1 MVLSVV
7 QPLVYL
13 LTLGFG
19 FNALFQQA
27 GKGSYIQFV
36 VPGVVAQTILFT
48 SIFWGIN
55 IMWDKQ
61 FGFLKETLVAP
72 VSRLK
77 VMLGGSLGGATIAVI
92 QGLVLFIIAL
102 IFGFHPYSWSMLGI
116 TLIVMAM
123 LAVTMVS
130 FSSGIG
136 AIVNDMQGFMAI
148 TNFLVI
154 PLFFLSSALFPLDIE
169 ANSESIP
176 LNDNFFDV
184 IICSNSFH
192 HYLHP
197 DKAMKEIRRLLKP
210 GGKIFILDPTADTLF
225 IKFIDKIIKLVESAH
240 VKMYSTKEF
249 KQLMTTAE
257 LQYLESRTIK
267 GEKVHIG
274 EK

>member
-1 MVLSVV
+1 MEIIYILWLRQMKRYRRSGIRMVLSLV
-7 QPLVYL
+7 QPLVYF

-27 GKGSYIQFV
+27 GRGSYIQFV

-92 QGLVLFIIAL
+92 QGVILFLIAL
-102 IFGFHPYSWSMLGI
+102 AFGFHPYSWSMLML
-116 TLIVMAM
+116 TLLVMAM
-123 LAVTMVS
+123 LAVSMVS

-136 AIVNDMQGFMAI
+136 AVVNDMQGFMAI

-154 PLFFLSSALFPLDIE
+154 PLFFLSSALFPLDNVP
-169 ANSESIP
+169 A
-176 LNDNFFDV
+176 V
-184 IICSNSFH
+184 
-192 HYLHP
+192 
-197 DKAMKEIRRLLKP
+197 M
-210 GGKIFILDPTADTLF
+210 
-225 IKFIDKIIKLVESAH
+225 KIIASINPLTYAVDAMRGSLVNQNHFSMSLDFGVMLGLMVLLIWFSIH
-240 VKMYSTKEF
+240 RF
-249 KQLMTTAE
+249 KRIQA
-257 LQYLESRTIK
+257 
-267 GEKVHIG
+267 
-274 EK
+274 

>member
-1 MVLSVV
+1 MNIVYILWLRQMKKFRRSGIRMIMSII
-7 QPLVYL
+7 QPLVYF
-13 LTLGFG
+13 LTLGYG
-19 FNALFQQA
+19 FNSLFQQA

-36 VPGVVAQTILFT
+36 VPGVIAQTILFT

-102 IFGFHPYSWSMLGI
+102 IFGFHPYSWSMLGL
-116 TLIVMAM
+116 TLLVMGM

-154 PLFFLSSALFPLDIE
+154 PLFFLSSALFPLDNVPKVMKVL
-169 ANSESIP
+169 AYMNP
-176 LNDNFFDV
+176 LTYAVDAMRASLVNQSHFGLPVDFAV
-184 IICSNSFH
+184 IIG
-192 HYLHP
+192 LM
-197 DKAMKEIRRLLKP
+197 AV
-210 GGKIFILDPTADTLF
+210 
-225 IKFIDKIIKLVESAH
+225 LVWFSI
-240 VKMYSTKEF
+240 Y
-249 KQLMTTAE
+249 
-257 LQYLESRTIK
+257 R
-267 GEKVHIG
+267 
-274 EK
+274 

>member
-1 MVLSVV
+1 MKRYKRSGVRMVLSVV

-27 GKGSYIQFV
+27 GRGSYIQFV

-92 QGLVLFIIAL
+92 QGLVLFVIAL

-116 TLIVMAM
+116 TLIVMSM

-154 PLFFLSSALFPLDIE
+154 PLFFLSSALFPLDNVPKVMQVIAS
-169 ANSESIP
+169 ANPLTYAVDAMRASLVNQSHFGLPVDFTVMAATMIVLIWFSIYRF
-176 LNDNFFDV
+176 NR
-184 IICSNSFH
+184 IQ
-192 HYLHP
+192 
-197 DKAMKEIRRLLKP
+197 A
-210 GGKIFILDPTADTLF
+210 
-225 IKFIDKIIKLVESAH
+225 
-240 VKMYSTKEF
+240 
-249 KQLMTTAE
+249 
-257 LQYLESRTIK
+257 
-267 GEKVHIG
+267 
-274 EK
+274 